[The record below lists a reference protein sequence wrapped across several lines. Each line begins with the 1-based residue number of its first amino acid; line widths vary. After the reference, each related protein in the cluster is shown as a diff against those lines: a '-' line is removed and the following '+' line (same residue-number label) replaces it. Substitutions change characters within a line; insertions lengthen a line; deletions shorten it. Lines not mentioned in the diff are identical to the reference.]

1 MSSNLVENLLRTNK
15 RKLVVCSREI
25 NLSMCEDNQIYI
37 LFVEESK
44 GSAGG
49 RAGGSGFRKISR
61 IIGIN
66 CHGNDQSTIFDTERE
81 DEISEFE
88 IPYSAVAMDIKL
100 SNDQSMI
107 VQGLVDPEL
116 AISYFQLIIKFK
128 VKNE

>member
-1 MSSNLVENLLRTNK
+1 MLKSQRVLQEDEQGVQVFE
-15 RKLVVCSREI
+15 KLVALLALNVMEMTKV
-25 NLSMCEDNQIYI
+25 L
-37 LFVEESK
+37 
-44 GSAGG
+44 
-49 RAGGSGFRKISR
+49 
-61 IIGIN
+61 
-66 CHGNDQSTIFDTERE
+66 IFDTERE

-116 AISYFQLIIKFK
+116 ARSYFQLIIKFK

>member
-1 MSSNLVENLLRTNK
+1 MRD
-15 RKLVVCSREI
+15 
-25 NLSMCEDNQIYI
+25 DNQIYI

-61 IIGIN
+61 IIGIK
-66 CHGNDQSTIFDTERE
+66 CHGNDQEYIFDTERE

-116 AISYFQLIIKFK
+116 TEIIFSINYKIQS
-128 VKNE
+128 